1 MQSAIESAG
10 WKCVAF
16 WVSAA
21 PSVVMEDNDDRR
33 LLLTVREAAAVLAI
47 GRTTLYELIADGQ
60 LKTVHIGRA
69 VRVPVAEVE
78 AFVARRCH
86 W

>member
-1 MQSAIESAG
+1 M
-10 WKCVAF
+10 
-16 WVSAA
+16 
-21 PSVVMEDNDDRR
+21 
-33 LLLTVREAAAVLAI
+33 LAI
-47 GRTTLYELIADGQ
+47 GRTTLYELIAAGQ

-69 VRVPVAEVE
+69 VRVPVAELD

>member
-1 MQSAIESAG
+1 
-10 WKCVAF
+10 
-16 WVSAA
+16 
-21 PSVVMEDNDDRR
+21 MEDNDDRR

-47 GRTTLYELIADGQ
+47 GRITLNELIADGQ